1 MKLSCHSL
9 LLSVESIVNH
19 FNHGTIKPTGITSN
33 KILCYMHDSA
43 CRLYIV
49 KEAKIVMLN
58 IFELLL
64 VRENAKS

>member
-1 MKLSCHSL
+1 
-9 LLSVESIVNH
+9 
-19 FNHGTIKPTGITSN
+19 
-33 KILCYMHDSA
+33 MHDSA

>member
-19 FNHGTIKPTGITSN
+19 FSHGTIKPTGITSN
-33 KILCYMHDSA
+33 KIPCYMHDSA